1 MGGYVSARPDSYTIQ
16 LSSGRISVIDQ
27 GRGLPVLLGHGLLWG
42 HAMCIP
48 QLRALRPHCRV
59 LVPEMWGHGAS
70 GALPPSTR
78 TVADIADHMIELLD
92 ALHIE
97 RCVVVGSSI
106 GGMWGAHLAARAPQR
121 VAGLAIMNSFLGQ
134 EPKAKRTVY
143 EAILDRV
150 AEEGTISKHVAD
162 LIVPLFFGSDIE
174 RRARELP
181 RELRRRLSSFT
192 SDQLRRSIVPL
203 GRIIFGRRD
212 ALPILSQIE
221 APTLVLAGAD
231 DRVHPAHE
239 SRIMTTLLDCGMTVV
254 AGCGHTATLEQ
265 PGRVNAALLD
275 FLSHLAWT
283 REIDQHA
290 AGWLATTDP
299 SSAGSTAAPH
309 LPICA

>member
-1 MGGYVSARPDSYTIQ
+1 VHPESYAIQ

-27 GRGLPVLLGHGLLWG
+27 GQGLPVLLGHGLLWG
-42 HAMCIP
+42 HAMCVP
-48 QLRALRPHCRV
+48 HRRALRRHCRV

-78 TVADIADHMIELLD
+78 SLADIADHMIELLD

-97 RCVVVGSSI
+97 RCVIVGSSI

-134 EPKAKRTVY
+134 EPKAQRTVY
-143 EAILDRV
+143 AAILDRV
-150 AEEGTISKHVAD
+150 AEEGAISSHVAD
-162 LIVPLFFGSDIE
+162 LIVPLFFGPDIA
-174 RRARELP
+174 RRAPELP

-192 SDQLRRSIVPL
+192 PDQLRRSIVPL
-203 GRIIFGRRD
+203 GRILFDRRD

-231 DRVHPAHE
+231 DRVHPVDE
-239 SRIMTTLLDCGMTVV
+239 SRIMTILLDCGLTVV
-254 AGCGHTATLEQ
+254 ADCGHTATLEQ

-275 FLSHLAWT
+275 FLGRLSWT
-283 REIDQHA
+283 QEIDQRA
-290 AGWLATTDP
+290 AG
-299 SSAGSTAAPH
+299 
-309 LPICA
+309 